1 MSSDATNSPVPE
13 ATADDQIAEIRGELE
28 KLNPDLKKRALE
40 KFALAALG
48 SIPWVGGFISAAVN
62 LKTEEGSLKLD
73 SLQTKWLE
81 EHEIK
86 MRRLNGTLTEIGRR
100 FDAIGPAIEGRIK
113 SEEYLDVVRKAFRAW
128 DDSDT
133 DEKRKLVANL
143 VSNSAGTK
151 LCSDDVVRQFIDW
164 LELYHESHFA
174 VIRVIFQN
182 PGATRY
188 DIWSEIHGDLPR
200 EDSAEADLYR
210 LLIRDLSTGGVIRQ
224 DRETTYDGK
233 FLKRRPATRRS
244 STSPSTMESAFED
257 SKPYVLTELGK
268 QFVHYT
274 MNEVVS
280 RLDDENA

>member
-1 MSSDATNSPVPE
+1 MSTDNPNPPVPVSSDSS
-13 ATADDQIAEIRGELE
+13 ISEIRGELE

-62 LKTEEGSLKLD
+62 LKTEEGSLKTE

-81 EHEIK
+81 EHERK
-86 MRRLNGTLTEIGRR
+86 MHRLNDTLTEIGQR
-100 FDAIGPAIEGRIK
+100 FDAIGSEIEDRIK
-113 SEEYLDVVRKAFRAW
+113 SEEYLDVVRKAFRTW
-128 DDSDT
+128 DDADT
-133 DEKRKLVANL
+133 DEKRRYVANL
-143 VSNSAGTK
+143 VTNSAGTK
-151 LCSDDVVRQFIDW
+151 LCSDDVIRQFIDW

-174 VIRVIFQN
+174 VIRVIFQI

-188 DIWSEIHGDLPR
+188 HIWTEINGEVPR

-224 DRETTYDGK
+224 DRETTYDGR
-233 FLKRRPATRRS
+233 FLKKRPATRGLS
-244 STSPSTMESAFED
+244 KASSTMESAFED
-257 SKPYVLTELGK
+257 SKSYVLTELGK

-280 RLDDENA
+280 RLGGDSV

>member
-1 MSSDATNSPVPE
+1 MITDKESSPVPVGTGGSIE
-13 ATADDQIAEIRGELE
+13 EIRGELE
-28 KLNPDLKKRALE
+28 KLNPNLKKRALE

-62 LKTEEGSLKLD
+62 LKTEEGSLKMD

-81 EHEIK
+81 EHELK
-86 MRRLNGTLTEIGRR
+86 MQRLKETLTEIGQR
-100 FDAIGPAIEGRIK
+100 FDAIGPTIEDRIK

-128 DDSDT
+128 DDADT
-133 DEKRKLVANL
+133 DEKRKYVANL

-174 VIRVIFQN
+174 VIRAIFQT

-188 DIWSEIHGDLPR
+188 HIWLEIHGEAPR

-224 DRETTYDGK
+224 DRETTYDGR
-233 FLKRRPATRRS
+233 FLKKRAASRHS
-244 STSPSTMESAFED
+244 STSSNTMESAFED

-274 MNEVVS
+274 MNELVS
-280 RLDDENA
+280 RLGGANA

>member
-1 MSSDATNSPVPE
+1 MSTDNLNPPVPVSSDSS
-13 ATADDQIAEIRGELE
+13 ISEIRGELE

-62 LKTEEGSLKLD
+62 LKTEEGSLKTE

-81 EHEIK
+81 EHERK
-86 MRRLNGTLTEIGRR
+86 MHRLNDTLTEIGQR
-100 FDAIGPAIEGRIK
+100 FDAIGSEIEDRIK
-113 SEEYLDVVRKAFRAW
+113 SEEYLDVVRKAFRTW
-128 DDSDT
+128 DDADT
-133 DEKRKLVANL
+133 DEKRRYVANL
-143 VSNSAGTK
+143 VTNSAGTK

-174 VIRVIFQN
+174 VIRVIFQT

-188 DIWSEIHGDLPR
+188 HIWTEINGEVPR

-224 DRETTYDGK
+224 DRETTYDGR
-233 FLKRRPATRRS
+233 FLKKRPATRGAS
-244 STSPSTMESAFED
+244 KASSTMESAFED
-257 SKPYVLTELGK
+257 SKSYVLTELGK

-280 RLDDENA
+280 RLGGDNV

>member
-1 MSSDATNSPVPE
+1 MNMDNQDPLLPASSDDTV
-13 ATADDQIAEIRGELE
+13 AEIRGELE

-62 LKTEEGSLKLD
+62 LKTEEGSLRTD

-81 EHEIK
+81 EHEHK
-86 MRRLNGTLTEIGRR
+86 MQRLNVTLTEIGQR
-100 FDAIGPAIEGRIK
+100 FDTIGATIEERII

-128 DDSDT
+128 DDADT
-133 DEKRKLVANL
+133 DEKRKYVANL

-164 LELYHESHFA
+164 LVMYHESHFA
-174 VIRVIFQN
+174 VIRVIYQT

-188 DIWSEIHGDLPR
+188 HIWSEIHGEDLPR

-210 LLIRDLSTGGVIRQ
+210 LLFRDLSTGGVIRQ
-224 DRETTYDGK
+224 DRETTHDGR
-233 FLKRRPATRRS
+233 FLKKRPLNRRASVSS
-244 STSPSTMESAFED
+244 STTESAFED

-274 MNEVVS
+274 MNEVVT
-280 RLDDENA
+280 RLGGES